1 MQLTADFLRKRSLA
15 RAVLVV
21 DENLANLVP
30 ELQKK
35 NFRVLTPPK
44 GTPDEKII
52 ADFLAHRTLVTNNP
66 KDFVGAVPVEEFS
79 VIDTTAVT
87 KDAQHLSSMISD
99 AWIAFSLNSQAK
111 FILRLQP
118 DGKHQLELPE

>member
-1 MQLTADFLRKRSLA
+1 VKFTAAFLRKRSLA

-21 DENLANLVP
+21 DENLTNLVP

-52 ADFLAHRTLVTNNP
+52 SDLLAHRTLVTNNP
-66 KDFVGAVPVEEFS
+66 KDFEAAVPVEEFS
-79 VIDTTAVT
+79 IIDTTAVT
-87 KDAQHLSSMISD
+87 KDGQYLSAMISD
-99 AWIAFSLNSQAK
+99 AWIEFSLNSQAK

-118 DGKHQLELPE
+118 DGKHKLELPE